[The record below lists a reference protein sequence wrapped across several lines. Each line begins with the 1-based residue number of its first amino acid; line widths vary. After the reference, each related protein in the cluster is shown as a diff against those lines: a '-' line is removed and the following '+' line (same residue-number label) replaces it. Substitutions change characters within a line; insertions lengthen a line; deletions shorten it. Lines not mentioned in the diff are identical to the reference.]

1 MITLPERP
9 ELRAALA
16 KIIAEVCRCDEEALL
31 KDTPFSDI
39 IEHYD
44 SLAMLEILLGIE
56 ARFDI
61 STDDM
66 LPPEYRTQEEV
77 AELFPKTLDEL
88 ADHTYNVAAR
98 LNKEEQEKAAAV
110 ETAASTT
117 ESAELTPQAPATGQP
132 EKAKISPDP
141 TVLKTAK
148 KAAKKAPSKTA
159 KKAAKAATTDS
170 LQTDNDTPAKPKR
183 ATKAAKKS
191 TAGTTTSARK
201 AAKKSTPS
209 SNS

>member
-31 KDTPFSDI
+31 KDLPFSEI

-56 ARFDI
+56 ARFDVT
-61 STDDM
+61 TDDM

-77 AELFPKTLDEL
+77 ADLFPKTLDEL

-98 LNKEEQEKAAAV
+98 LNKEEQEKAEAA
-110 ETAASTT
+110 ESAASTT
-117 ESAELTPQAPATGQP
+117 ESAELTPQAPTTEHTETAP
-132 EKAKISPDP
+132 ETPAPTPRKAAKKAAKKAAG
-141 TVLKTAK
+141 KTAK
-148 KAAKKAPSKTA
+148 KAAKKVADAGLDPS
-159 KKAAKAATTDS
+159 
-170 LQTDNDTPAKPKR
+170 DTPAKPKR

-191 TAGTTTSARK
+191 TTTATK

>member
-1 MITLPERP
+1 MLVTKLSIQQGIGMITLPERP

-110 ETAASTT
+110 EAAASTT
-117 ESAELTPQAPATGQP
+117 ESAELTPQVATGQP
-132 EKAKISPDP
+132 EKVKVSPDP
-141 TVLKTAK
+141 TALKTAK

-159 KKAAKAATTDS
+159 KKAAKAASTDS
-170 LQTDNDTPAKPKR
+170 VQTDSDTPAKPKR

-191 TAGTTTSARK
+191 T
-201 AAKKSTPS
+201 PS

>member
-31 KDTPFSDI
+31 KDTPFSEV

-56 ARFDI
+56 ARFDVT
-61 STDDM
+61 TDDM

-77 AELFPKTLDEL
+77 ADLFPKTLDEL

-98 LNKEEQEKAAAV
+98 LNKEEQEKAEAA
-110 ETAASTT
+110 ESTASTT
-117 ESAELTPQAPATGQP
+117 ESAELTPQAPAAEHTETAQETPVPAPRKAAKKAAKKTTG
-132 EKAKISPDP
+132 
-141 TVLKTAK
+141 KTAK
-148 KAAKKAPSKTA
+148 KAAKKATI
-159 KKAAKAATTDS
+159 DS
-170 LQTDNDTPAKPKR
+170 GLDNSDTPAKPKR
-183 ATKAAKKS
+183 ATKAAKKTPGNSTTS
-191 TAGTTTSARK
+191 TAK

>member
-16 KIIAEVCRCDEEALL
+16 KIIAEVCRCDEDALL
-31 KDTPFSDI
+31 NDTPFSEI

-88 ADHTYNVAAR
+88 ADHTYNVVAR
-98 LNKEEQEKAAAV
+98 LNKEEQENPAASRLLTAAAKT
-110 ETAASTT
+110 TAASST
-117 ESAELTPQAPATGQP
+117 EKTATPAPAP
-132 EKAKISPDP
+132 IAKKATKK
-141 TVLKTAK
+141 VAK
-148 KAAKKAPSKTA
+148 KAAKKITTTTSKVA
-159 KKAAKAATTDS
+159 KKAAKKTSKTSSDAAESATS
-170 LQTDNDTPAKPKR
+170 QSETPD
-183 ATKAAKKS
+183 
-191 TAGTTTSARK
+191 
-201 AAKKSTPS
+201 TPS
-209 SNS
+209 SNA

>member
-31 KDTPFSDI
+31 KDLPFSEI

-56 ARFDI
+56 ARFDVT
-61 STDDM
+61 TDDM

-77 AELFPKTLDEL
+77 ADLFPKTLDEL

-98 LNKEEQEKAAAV
+98 LNKEEQEKAEAA
-110 ETAASTT
+110 ESAASTT
-117 ESAELTPQAPATGQP
+117 ESAELTPQAPTTEHTETAP
-132 EKAKISPDP
+132 ETPAPTPRKAAKKAAKKAAG
-141 TVLKTAK
+141 KTAK
-148 KAAKKAPSKTA
+148 KAAKKAADAGLDQS
-159 KKAAKAATTDS
+159 
-170 LQTDNDTPAKPKR
+170 DTPAKPKR

-191 TAGTTTSARK
+191 TSAAPKATK
-201 AAKKSTPS
+201 AAKKSAPS